1 MRKEEAWE
9 NGQAVKLTPIAQRR
23 MDLFINNPVEHNEE
37 IKIDPVDLSGIN
49 CVIPVKGWDL
59 PSG

>member
-9 NGQAVKLTPIAQRR
+9 NGQAVKLTPITQRR

-49 CVIPVKGWDL
+49 CVIPVKG
-59 PSG
+59 